1 MKTRRFT
8 KQVQGLNHI
17 NFEFLRSRRRE
28 KSAPAY
34 LRLAQGCRFQVSERR
49 AVISVATFGKR
60 ASGFESESEALA
72 RERTSIEVVSITG
85 GDGDGIFE
93 EGDD

>member
-1 MKTRRFT
+1 MMTRRFT

-34 LRLAQGCRFQVSERR
+34 STWGLPR
-49 AVISVATFGKR
+49 AA
-60 ASGFESESEALA
+60 ALA
-72 RERTSIEVVSITG
+72 RERTSIEVVSMTG

-93 EGDD
+93 EGDG